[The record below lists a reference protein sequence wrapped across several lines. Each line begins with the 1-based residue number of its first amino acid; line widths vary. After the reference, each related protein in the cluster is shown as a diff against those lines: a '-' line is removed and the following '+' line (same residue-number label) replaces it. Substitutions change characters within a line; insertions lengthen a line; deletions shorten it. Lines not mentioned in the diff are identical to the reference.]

1 MTGRLRWGS
10 GGLAC
15 LACLVTLAARLD
27 AQDSATVRTKTARIT
42 YLTGTTAYVDAG
54 RLDGL
59 REAARVEVVRGGAA
73 VAVLKVVYLASHRAS
88 CEIVSGAAALAV
100 GDSVRFVAA
109 AAPRDSTVAY
119 RASTRPPSRGG
130 ESGRRLRGRA
140 GVAYF
145 LMQQH
150 AGTGGRVSEPA
161 LDVRLDGQPL
171 GASSVNLTI
180 DTRAR
185 RTYTILADG
194 SAVTDGRNR
203 VYQAALSVNAPGSPT
218 RVTLG
223 RQISGNLAS
232 VGLFDG
238 VLAELNQPDWSTGV
252 FTGSQ
257 PEPLGLGFS
266 SSVLE
271 LGGYAQRHSR
281 PGAASHWTVTLG
293 AAGSYQAAH
302 ANREFAFAQ
311 GSYFSRRFSTFITQ
325 EVDYYRSW
333 KLLPGM
339 KPVSLTSTFAFVQF
353 RVTQDVT
360 LDAGFDNRRNVRL
373 YRDVVNPETAFDDT
387 YRQGAWAGM
396 WVQLARRFR
405 LGLDAHSSSGGPAGG
420 ANSYTLSF
428 GADRLTRLGMGLRTR
443 TTYYT
448 SPNLSGVLQSAALGF
463 VPGDRLRLELNGG
476 LRAEQDALAG
486 PGTVA
491 VTWVG
496 ADADV
501 TLARAWYAMVSVT
514 RQRGG
519 VDGYDQLHSGLSFR
533 F

>member
-1 MTGRLRWGS
+1 MQ
-10 GGLAC
+10 A
-15 LACLVTLAARLD
+15 
-27 AQDSATVRTKTARIT
+27 KTAHVT
-42 YLTGTTAYVDAG
+42 YLAGKTAYVDAG
-54 RLDGL
+54 RVDGL
-59 REAARVEVVRGGAA
+59 REAARADVVRGGKIIG
-73 VAVLKVVYLASHRAS
+73 VLKVTYLASHRAS
-88 CEIVSGAAALAV
+88 CDVVSTAVTLAV
-100 GDSVRFVAA
+100 GDSVRFVP
-109 AAPRDSTVAY
+109 APASASRDSTVAY
-119 RASTRPPSRGG
+119 RASTTSPSRGG
-130 ESGRRLRGRA
+130 GSGHRLRGRA

-145 LMQQH
+145 VMRQH
-150 AGTGGRVSEPA
+150 AGTGGQVSEPA
-161 LDVRLDGQPL
+161 IDFRLDGPL
-171 GASSVNLTI
+171 GGSSVTLAI

-185 RTYTILADG
+185 RTYTILSDG

-203 VYQAALSVNAPGSPT
+203 VYQAAMSVNAPGSPT
-218 RVTLG
+218 RVTFG

-293 AAGSYQAAH
+293 VAGSYQAAH

-325 EVDYYRSW
+325 EVDYYRWW

-339 KPVSLTSTFAFVQF
+339 KPVSLTSTFAFVQYH
-353 RVTQDVT
+353 VTQDVT
-360 LDAGFDNRRNVRL
+360 LDAGFDNRRSVRL
-373 YRDVVNPETAFDDT
+373 YRDIVNPETAFDDT
-387 YRQGAWAGM
+387 YRQGAWAGV

-405 LGLDAHSSSGGPAGG
+405 LGLDARSSSGGPAGG

-428 GADRLTRLGMGLRTR
+428 GADRLSPLGMGLRTR

-463 VPGDRLRLELNGG
+463 APGGRLRLELNSG
-476 LRAEQDALAG
+476 LRAEQDALVG
-486 PGTVA
+486 PGTVT

-496 ADADV
+496 ADVDV

-519 VDGYDQLHSGLSFR
+519 VDGYDQVYSGLSFR

>member
-1 MTGRLRWGS
+1 MSGRLRGTGW
-10 GGLAC
+10 LAC
-15 LACLVTLAARLD
+15 ATVLAAPVA
-27 AQDSATVRTKTARIT
+27 AQDSAAVQTKIAHIT
-42 YLTGTTAYVDAG
+42 YLTGKTAYVDAG
-54 RLDGL
+54 RLDGV
-59 REAARVEVVRGGAA
+59 REATRLDVIRGGTT
-73 VAVLKVVYLASHRAS
+73 VGVLKVAYVASHRAS
-88 CEIVSGAAALAV
+88 CDIVSTTSLLAV
-100 GDSVRFVAA
+100 GDSVRFVAVV
-109 AAPRDSTVAY
+109 APRDSTVAA
-119 RASTRPPSRGG
+119 RTTGTASSSGR
-130 ESGRRLRGRA
+130 ESSRRLRGRA

-150 AGTGGRVSEPA
+150 AGAGGRVSEPA
-161 LDVRLDGQPL
+161 LDFRLDGQPFD
-171 GASSVNLTI
+171 ASAVNLAV
-180 DTRAR
+180 DVRAR
-185 RTYTILADG
+185 RTYTILSDG
-194 SAVTDGRNR
+194 SAVTDDRNR
-203 VYQAALSVNAPGSPT
+203 VYQAALSMNAPGAPT
-218 RVTLG
+218 RLTIG

-238 VLAELNQPDWSTGV
+238 LLAEMNRPDWSTGV

-281 PGAASHWTVTLG
+281 PGAASQWAATFGV
-293 AAGSYQAAH
+293 AGSYQAAH

-339 KPVSLTSTFAFVQF
+339 KPISLTSTFAFVQYH
-353 RVTQDVT
+353 VTQDLT

-387 YRQGAWAGM
+387 YRQGAWAGL

-405 LGLDAHSSSGGPAGG
+405 LGLDGRSSSGGPAGD

-428 GADRLTRLGMGLRTR
+428 SADGLTRLGMGLRTR

-448 SPNLSGVLQSAALGF
+448 SPQLSGVLQSAALAF
-463 VPGDRLRLELNGG
+463 APGDRLRLELNGG

-496 ADADV
+496 ADVDV
-501 TLARAWYAMVSVT
+501 TLARAWYVLISAT

-519 VDGYDQLHSGLSFR
+519 VDGYDQLYGGLSFR

>member
-1 MTGRLRWGS
+1 MSTRVRGAGW
-10 GGLAC
+10 LAC
-15 LACLVTLAARLD
+15 LTLLAAPVA
-27 AQDSATVRTKTARIT
+27 AQDWVAAQTKIAHIT
-42 YLTGTTAYVDAG
+42 YLTGKTAYVDAG
-54 RLDGL
+54 TLDGV
-59 REAARVEVVRGGAA
+59 RESARMDVIRGGTT
-73 VAVLKVVYLASHRAS
+73 VGVLKVAYLASHRAS
-88 CEIVSGAAALAV
+88 CDIVSATTALAV

-109 AAPRDSTVAY
+109 AAPRDSTVAA
-119 RASTRPPSRGG
+119 RTPSTPPSRGG
-130 ESGRRLRGRA
+130 ESGHRLRGRA

-145 LMQQH
+145 VMRQH
-150 AGTGGRVSEPA
+150 AGVGGQVSEPA
-161 LDVRLDGQPL
+161 LDFRLDGQPL
-171 GASSVNLTI
+171 GASSISLAI
-180 DTRAR
+180 DVRAR
-185 RTYTILADG
+185 RTYTILSDG

-203 VYQAALSVNAPGSPT
+203 VYQAAMSVNAPGAPT
-218 RVTLG
+218 RLTVG

-238 VLAELNQPDWSTGV
+238 LLAEMNRPDWSTGL

-257 PEPLGLGFS
+257 PEPLGLGWS

-281 PGAASHWTVTLG
+281 PGAASHWTMTFG
-293 AAGSYQAAH
+293 AAGSYQDSH

-325 EVDYYRSW
+325 EVDYYRPW

-339 KPVSLTSTFAFVQF
+339 KAISLTSTFAFVQYH
-353 RVTQDVT
+353 VTQDLT

-396 WVQLARRFR
+396 WLQVARRFR
-405 LGLDAHSSSGGPAGG
+405 LGLDARSSSGGLAGG
-420 ANSYTLSF
+420 AHSYTLSF
-428 GADRLTRLGMGLRTR
+428 SADRLTRLAMGLRTR

-448 SPNLSGVLQSAALGF
+448 SPQLSGVLQSAALGLA
-463 VPGDRLRLELNGG
+463 PGDRLRVELNGG

-496 ADADV
+496 ADADL
-501 TLARAWYAMVSVT
+501 TLARAWYVMISAT

-519 VDGYDQLHSGLSFR
+519 VDGYDQVYGGLSFR

>member
-1 MTGRLRWGS
+1 
-10 GGLAC
+10 LA
-15 LACLVTLAARLD
+15 LALAVALALAGPAA
-27 AQDSATVRTKTARIT
+27 AQDSAAAQAKIAHIT
-42 YLTGTTAYVDAG
+42 YLGGKTAYVDAG

-59 REAARVEVVRGGAA
+59 REAARVDVVRGGKT
-73 VAVLKVVYLASHRAS
+73 VGVLKVAYLASHRAS
-88 CEIVSGAAALAV
+88 CDIVSAAAPLAV
-100 GDSVRFVAA
+100 GDSVRFVP
-109 AAPRDSTVAY
+109 APALRDSTIAAGTSS
-119 RASTRPPSRGG
+119 ASSSPRGG
-130 ESGRRLRGRA
+130 GSGRRLRGRA

-145 LMQQH
+145 VMRQH
-150 AGTGGRVSEPA
+150 AGAGGRVSEPA
-161 LDVRLDGQPL
+161 LDLRLDGPL
-171 GASSVNLTI
+171 GASTVNLAM
-180 DTRAR
+180 DVRAR
-185 RTYTILADG
+185 RTYTILSDG

-203 VYQAALSVNAPGSPT
+203 VYQAAVSMSAPGAPA
-218 RVTLG
+218 RVTVG

-238 VLAELNQPDWSTGV
+238 LLAEMNRPDWSTGV

-281 PGAASHWTVTLG
+281 PGAASPWTVTFG

-311 GSYFSRRFSTFITQ
+311 GSYFSRRFSTFVTQ
-325 EVDYYRSW
+325 EVDYYRPW

-339 KPVSLTSTFAFVQF
+339 KPISLTSTFAFFQY
-353 RVTQDVT
+353 RATQDLT

-396 WVQLARRFR
+396 WLQLARRFR
-405 LGLDAHSSSGGPAGG
+405 LGLDARSSGGGPAGG

-428 GADRLTRLGMGLRTR
+428 SADRLTRLGIGLRTR

-448 SPNLSGVLQSAALGF
+448 TPDLSGVLQSAALGF

-476 LRAEQDALAG
+476 LRAEQDALVG

-501 TLARAWYAMVSVT
+501 TLARAWYVMVSAT

-519 VDGYDQLHSGLSFR
+519 VDGYDQIFAGLSFR

>member
-1 MTGRLRWGS
+1 MSTRLRGTGW
-10 GGLAC
+10 LAC
-15 LACLVTLAARLD
+15 LTVLAAPVA
-27 AQDSATVRTKTARIT
+27 AQDSAAVQTKIAHIT
-42 YLTGTTAYVDAG
+42 YLAGRTAYVDAG

-59 REAARVEVVRGGAA
+59 REAGRVDVVRGGKTIG
-73 VAVLKVVYLASHRAS
+73 VLKVAYLASHRAS
-88 CEIVSGAAALAV
+88 CDVVSAAAALAV
-100 GDSVRFVAA
+100 GDSVRFVPASGP
-109 AAPRDSTVAY
+109 APRDSTVA
-119 RASTRPPSRGG
+119 AGTSSTPPRSRGNG
-130 ESGRRLRGRA
+130 SGHRLRGRA

-145 LMQQH
+145 VMRQH

-161 LDVRLDGQPL
+161 LDFRLDGSP
-171 GASSVNLTI
+171 GESSVNLAI

-185 RTYTILADG
+185 RTYTILSDG

-203 VYQAALSVNAPGSPT
+203 VYQAAMSVNAPGSPARIT
-218 RVTLG
+218 VG

-238 VLAELNQPDWSTGV
+238 LLAELNQPDWSTGV

-257 PEPLGLGFS
+257 PEPLGLGLS
-266 SSVLE
+266 TSVLE

-293 AAGSYQAAH
+293 VAGSYQAAH

-311 GSYFSRRFSTFITQ
+311 GSYFSGRFSTFITQ
-325 EVDYYRSW
+325 ELDYYRWW

-339 KPVSLTSTFAFVQF
+339 KPVSLTSTFAFFQYH
-353 RVTQDVT
+353 VTRDVT

-387 YRQGAWAGM
+387 YRQGAWAGV
-396 WVQLARRFR
+396 WVQFARRFR
-405 LGLDAHSSSGGPAGG
+405 LGLDARSSNGGPAGG

-428 GADRLTRLGMGLRTR
+428 AADRLTRLGMGLRTR

-448 SPNLSGVLQSAALGF
+448 SPNLSGMLQSAALGF
-463 VPGDRLRLELNGG
+463 APGDRLRLELNGG

-491 VTWVG
+491 VTWLG

-501 TLARAWYAMVSVT
+501 TLARAWYVMVSAT

-519 VDGYDQLHSGLSFR
+519 VDGYDQVYSGLSFR

>member
-1 MTGRLRWGS
+1 MSTRPRGAGW
-10 GGLAC
+10 LAC
-15 LACLVTLAARLD
+15 LALLTAPVA
-27 AQDSATVRTKTARIT
+27 AQDSVAAQTKIARIT
-42 YLTGTTAYVDAG
+42 YLTGKTAYVDAG
-54 RLDGL
+54 TLDGV
-59 REAARVEVVRGGAA
+59 REAARMEVIRRGTTVG
-73 VAVLKVVYLASHRAS
+73 VLKVAYLASHRAS
-88 CEIVSGAAALAV
+88 CDIVSGTTALAV

-109 AAPRDSTVAY
+109 AAPRDSTVAV
-119 RASTRPPSRGG
+119 RTSSTPPSRAS

-145 LMQQH
+145 RMRQQ
-150 AGTGGRVSEPA
+150 AGAGGQVSEPA
-161 LDVRLDGQPL
+161 LDFRLDGQPL
-171 GASSVNLTI
+171 GASSVNLAV
-180 DTRAR
+180 DVRAR
-185 RTYTILADG
+185 RTYTILSDG

-203 VYQAALSVNAPGSPT
+203 VYQAAMSLNAPGSPA
-218 RVTLG
+218 RVTVG
-223 RQISGNLAS
+223 RQISGNLAP

-238 VLAELNQPDWSTGV
+238 LLAEMNRPDWSTGV
-252 FTGSQ
+252 FTGTQ

-281 PGAASHWTVTLG
+281 PGAAAHWTVTFG

-311 GSYFSRRFSTFITQ
+311 GSYLSPRFSTFITQ
-325 EVDYYRSW
+325 EVDYYRPW

-339 KPVSLTSTFAFVQF
+339 KAISLTSTFAFIQYH
-353 RVTQDVT
+353 VTQDLT
-360 LDAGFDNRRNVRL
+360 LDGGFDNRRNVRL

-396 WVQLARRFR
+396 WLQLARRFR
-405 LGLDAHSSSGGPAGG
+405 LGFDARSSSGGPAGG

-428 GADRLTRLGMGLRTR
+428 SADRLTWLGMGLRTR

-448 SPNLSGVLQSAALGF
+448 TPTLSGVLQSAALGF

-476 LRAEQDALAG
+476 LRAEQDALLGA
-486 PGTVA
+486 GTVA

-501 TLARAWYAMVSVT
+501 TLARAWYVMVSAT

-519 VDGYDQLHSGLSFR
+519 VDGYDQVYGGLSFR

>member
-1 MTGRLRWGS
+1 MSTRPGGTGW
-10 GGLAC
+10 LAC
-15 LACLVTLAARLD
+15 LTLLAAPVA
-27 AQDSATVRTKTARIT
+27 AQDSAAVQTKIAHIT
-42 YLTGTTAYVDAG
+42 YLTGKTAYVDAG

-59 REAARVEVVRGGAA
+59 REAGRMDVVHGGKP
-73 VAVLKVVYLASHRAS
+73 VGVLKVVYLASHRAS
-88 CEIVSGAAALAV
+88 CDVVSAAAALAV
-100 GDSVRFVAA
+100 GDSVRFAPA
-109 AAPRDSTVAY
+109 AAPRDSTVPVGTSSA
-119 RASTRPPSRGG
+119 PSPLRGTG
-130 ESGRRLRGRA
+130 SGHRLRGRA

-145 LMQQH
+145 VMRQPGG
-150 AGTGGRVSEPA
+150 AGGRVSEPA
-161 LDVRLDGQPL
+161 LDLRLDGPPL
-171 GASSVNLTI
+171 GASSVNLAL
-180 DTRAR
+180 DVRAR
-185 RTYTILADG
+185 RTYTILSDG
-194 SAVTDGRNR
+194 SAVTDDRNR
-203 VYQAALSVNAPGSPT
+203 VYQAAVSVNAPGSPA
-218 RVTLG
+218 RVTIG
-223 RQISGNLAS
+223 RQISGNVAS

-238 VLAELNQPDWSTGV
+238 LMAELNQADWSTGV
-252 FTGSQ
+252 FAGSQ

-281 PGAASHWTVTLG
+281 PGAGSHWTVTFG

-325 EVDYYRSW
+325 EVDYYRPW

-339 KPVSLTSTFAFVQF
+339 KPISLTSTFAFSQYH
-353 RVTQDVT
+353 VTQDLT

-396 WVQLARRFR
+396 WLQLARRFR
-405 LGLDAHSSSGGPAGG
+405 LGLDARFSGGGPAGG

-428 GADRLTRLGMGLRTR
+428 SADRLTRMAMGLRTR

-448 SPNLSGVLQSAALGF
+448 APHLSGVLQSAALGF
-463 VPGDRLRLELNGG
+463 APGDRLRLELNGG
-476 LRAEQDALAG
+476 LRAEQDAQVG

-496 ADADV
+496 TDADV
-501 TLARAWYAMVSVT
+501 TLARAWYVMVSAT

-519 VDGYDQLHSGLSFR
+519 VDGYDQIFAGLSFR